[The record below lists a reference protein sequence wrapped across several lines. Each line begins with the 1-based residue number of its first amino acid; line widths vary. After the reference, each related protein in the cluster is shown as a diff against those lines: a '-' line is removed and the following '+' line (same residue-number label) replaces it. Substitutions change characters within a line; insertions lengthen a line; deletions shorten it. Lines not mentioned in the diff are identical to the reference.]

1 MAAYLFDTSALSE
14 ALRPKPDEE
23 YVAWLSG
30 LPRGE
35 QFTST
40 VVVGE
45 LFSGALRSRAAA
57 KWLRRV
63 EEEILPAV
71 TALPF
76 DLDCAREYGRVRAE
90 LLDAGTPIGDADAMI
105 AATAL
110 RHGLEVVTANVRHF
124 RMVAGLALRPVGTS
138 GTGR

>member
-14 ALRPKPDEE
+14 VLRPRPDDE
-23 YVAWLSG
+23 YVAWLSR
-30 LPRGE
+30 LPREE

-45 LFSGALRSRAAA
+45 LFCGAMRSRASA

-63 EEEILPAV
+63 EEEILPTV

-76 DLDCAREYGRVRAE
+76 DLECAREYGRVRAE
-90 LLDAGTPIGDADAMI
+90 LMDAGTPIGDADAMI

-124 RMVAGLALRPVGTS
+124 RAVAGLALRPVGAS
-138 GTGR
+138 GPDR

>member
-1 MAAYLFDTSALSE
+1 MPAYLFDTSALSE
-14 ALRPKPDEE
+14 VLRPRPDGE
-23 YVAWLSG
+23 YVAWLSR
-30 LPRGE
+30 LPREE

-45 LFSGALRSRAAA
+45 LFSGAMRARASA
-57 KWLRRV
+57 RWLQRV
-63 EEEILPAV
+63 EEEILPRV

-110 RHGLEVVTANVRHF
+110 RHGFEMVTANVRHF
-124 RMVAGLALRPVGTS
+124 RMVAGLSLRPVGAS
-138 GTGR
+138 GPGR